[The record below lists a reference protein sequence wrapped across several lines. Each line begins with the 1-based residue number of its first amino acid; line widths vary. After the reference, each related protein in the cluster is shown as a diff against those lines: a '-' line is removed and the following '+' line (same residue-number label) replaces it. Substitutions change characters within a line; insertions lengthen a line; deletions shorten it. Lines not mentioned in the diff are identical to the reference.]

1 MAARCFMRSIDT
13 EEAALWLAAM
23 LAARV
28 GARGRRV
35 VAAAALLTVHNCA
48 AVLAEEGVVTGHCDG
63 W

>member
-1 MAARCFMRSIDT
+1 MRSCDM
-13 EEAALWLAAM
+13 EEAALRLAAM

-35 VAAAALLTVHNCA
+35 VAAAALLAVNNSA

-63 W
+63 R